1 MVNAALLVPLM
12 ALQPLLARAQTTR
25 EQMRIGISLMAMIV
39 MEYDLEPRTLGLSE
53 FNMIPSSNLA
63 FWLFRDWGM
72 LHLKRCITVPVLYLE
87 LAMLQSLNRLF
98 TCFVLCSVLYWASR
112 LHIWGI
118 GTQGM
123 GVKIW
128 VLNWNFALPCS
139 SLLIEAMASTWRW
152 LQDWARP
159 PLESICFW

>member
-63 FWLFRDWGM
+63 FWLFRD
-72 LHLKRCITVPVLYLE
+72 
-87 LAMLQSLNRLF
+87 
-98 TCFVLCSVLYWASR
+98 
-112 LHIWGI
+112 
-118 GTQGM
+118 
-123 GVKIW
+123 
-128 VLNWNFALPCS
+128 
-139 SLLIEAMASTWRW
+139 
-152 LQDWARP
+152 
-159 PLESICFW
+159 